1 MDESLELTDPEHPD
15 AQEAATATARLLIAV
30 HQQRSRQ
37 VADRDDRQV
46 PEDHDL
52 ASEREDAA

>member
-37 VADRDDRQV
+37 INDHDDRPQR
-46 PEDHDL
+46 EDHDL
-52 ASEREDAA
+52 ATDREDAA